1 MYASIHTKYIYIYV
15 KCVCTLYKYIHTH
28 KHMHET
34 LIRME
39 GNVPEQQHVKY
50 MLAAKLREDYLF
62 DQ

>member
-1 MYASIHTKYIYIYV
+1 M
-15 KCVCTLYKYIHTH
+15 CTLYKYIHTH